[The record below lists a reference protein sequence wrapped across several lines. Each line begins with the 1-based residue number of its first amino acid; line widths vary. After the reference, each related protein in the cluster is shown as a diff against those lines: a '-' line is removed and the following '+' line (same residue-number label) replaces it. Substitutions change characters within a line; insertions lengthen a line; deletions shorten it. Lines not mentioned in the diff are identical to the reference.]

1 MINEFYKEMTG
12 KESVIRQFFD
22 FARGRAAEMGPDSV
36 FDFSIGNPSV
46 PAPESFKKALIDI
59 IENGDPVKLHG
70 YSPTL
75 GQDSTKKAIAES
87 LNRRFGM
94 NYGPGHIFPT
104 SGAAGALAHALR
116 CVTKEGDTVLT
127 FAPYFPE
134 YIPYINGTGAEI
146 KIVPADYSTFQINFE
161 KFEEMLDENV
171 SAVLINSPNN
181 PSGVVYTTQTI
192 QKLADILYKKQ
203 EEFGHEIFLI
213 SDEPYREIVFEGAD
227 SPFPSKFYDNSICC
241 YSFSKSLSLPG
252 ERIGYMAV
260 NPAAKDADYLV
271 PMAGQVS
278 RFTGHNCPT
287 ALMQFAIERVIDET
301 SDLSIY
307 EKNAN
312 LLYTEL
318 TRIGYE
324 IVKPMGTFYMMPK
337 VPGAPEGGIRDANE
351 WCWKAAREFGLI
363 TVPGDSFVC
372 PGHFRISYCV
382 PTEMIEKTIPIFE
395 KAFTI

>member
-22 FARGRAAEMGPDSV
+22 FARARAAEKGPDSV
-36 FDFSIGNPSV
+36 FNFSIGNPSV
-46 PAPESFKKALIDI
+46 PAPDSVRQALIDI
-59 IENGDPVKLHG
+59 VKNGDPVKLHG

-75 GQDSTKKAIAES
+75 GQDSTKQSIADS

-94 NYGPGHIFPT
+94 NYKANHIFPT

-116 CVTKEGDTVLT
+116 CVTKEGDSVLT

-134 YIPYINGTGAEI
+134 YIPYVKGAGAEL
-146 KIVPADYSTFQINFE
+146 KVVPADYSSFQINFE
-161 KFEEMLDENV
+161 KFEEMFDANV

-181 PSGVVYTTQTI
+181 PSGVVYTTETI
-192 QKLADILYKKQ
+192 EKLAEIMSKKQ

-213 SDEPYREIVFEGAD
+213 TDEPYREIVFEGTD

-241 YSFSKSLSLPG
+241 YSFSKSISLPG

-260 NPAAKDADYLV
+260 NPAAKDADLIV
-271 PMAGQVS
+271 PMAGQIS

-287 ALMQFAIERVIDET
+287 ALMQFVIERVIDET

-307 EKNAN
+307 ERNAN
-312 LLYTEL
+312 LLYDEL

-337 VPGAPEGGIRDANE
+337 VPGGKDGELRDANE
-351 WCWKAAREFGLI
+351 WCWKAAKELGLI
-363 TVPGDSFVC
+363 TVPGDSFLC

-382 PTEMIEKTIPIFE
+382 PTEMIEKSIPLFE
-395 KAFTI
+395 KAYTL

>member
-1 MINEFYKEMTG
+1 MTG

-22 FARGRAAEMGPDSV
+22 FARGRAAELGPDSV
-36 FDFSIGNPSV
+36 FNFSIGNPSV
-46 PAPESFKKALIDI
+46 PAPESLTKALIDI
-59 IENGDPVKLHG
+59 VENGDPVKIHG

-75 GQDSTKKAIAES
+75 GQDSTKKAIADS

-94 NYGPGHIFPT
+94 NYGPNHIFPT
-104 SGAAGALAHALR
+104 SGAAGALSHALR
-116 CVTKEGDTVLT
+116 CVVKEGDTVIT

-134 YIPYINGTGAEI
+134 YIPYVTGTGA
-146 KIVPADYSTFQINFE
+146 KLKVVPADTSSFQINFE
-161 KFEEMLDENV
+161 KFEEMMDADV
-171 SAVLINSPNN
+171 QAVLINSPNN
-181 PSGVVYTTQTI
+181 PSGIVYTTETI
-192 QKLADILYKKQ
+192 EKLAAILTAKQ
-203 EEFGHEIFLI
+203 EEYGHEIFLI
-213 SDEPYREIVFEGAD
+213 TDEPYREIVFAGVD

-260 NPAAKDADYLV
+260 NPAAKDADLLV
-271 PMAGQVS
+271 PMAGQIS

-307 EKNAN
+307 EKNAE
-312 LLYTEL
+312 LLYKEL
-318 TRIGYE
+318 TRIGYS

-337 VPGAPEGGIRDANE
+337 TPFEDANE
-351 WCWKAAREFGLI
+351 WCWKAARELGLI
-363 TVPGDSFVC
+363 TVPGDSFEC

-382 PTEMIEKTIPIFE
+382 PTEMIEKSIPLFE
-395 KAFTI
+395 KAFNF

>member
-22 FARGRAAEMGPDSV
+22 FSRARAAEKGPDSV
-36 FDFSIGNPSV
+36 FNFSIGNPSV
-46 PAPESFKKALIDI
+46 PAPDSVRQALIDI
-59 IENGDPVKLHG
+59 VENGDPVKLHG

-75 GQDSTKKAIAES
+75 GQDSTKQSIADS

-94 NYGPGHIFPT
+94 NYKANHIFPT

-116 CVTKEGDTVLT
+116 CVTKEGDSVLT

-134 YIPYINGTGAEI
+134 YIPYVKGAGAEL
-146 KIVPADYSTFQINFE
+146 KVVPADYSSFQINFE
-161 KFEEMLDENV
+161 KFEEMFDANV

-181 PSGVVYTTQTI
+181 PSGVVYTTETI
-192 QKLADILYKKQ
+192 EKLAEIMSKKQ

-213 SDEPYREIVFEGAD
+213 TDEPYREIVFEGTD

-241 YSFSKSLSLPG
+241 YSFSKSISLPG

-260 NPAAKDADYLV
+260 NPAAKDADLIV
-271 PMAGQVS
+271 PMAGQIS

-287 ALMQFAIERVIDET
+287 ALMQFVIERVIDET

-307 EKNAN
+307 ERNAN
-312 LLYTEL
+312 LLYDEL

-337 VPGAPEGGIRDANE
+337 VPGGKDGELRDANE
-351 WCWKAAREFGLI
+351 WCWKAAKELGLI
-363 TVPGDSFVC
+363 TVPGDSFLC

-382 PTEMIEKTIPIFE
+382 PTEMIEKSIPLFE
-395 KAFTI
+395 KAYTL

>member
-22 FARGRAAEMGPDSV
+22 FARARAAEKGPDSV
-36 FDFSIGNPSV
+36 FNYSIGNPSV
-46 PAPESFKKALIDI
+46 PAPDSVRQALIDI
-59 IENGDPVKLHG
+59 VENGDPVKLHG

-75 GQDSTKKAIAES
+75 GQDSTKQSIADS

-94 NYGPGHIFPT
+94 NYKANHIFPT

-116 CVTKEGDTVLT
+116 CVTKEGDSVLT

-134 YIPYINGTGAEI
+134 YIPYVKGAGAEL
-146 KIVPADYSTFQINFE
+146 KVVPADYSSFQINFE
-161 KFEEMLDENV
+161 KFEEMFDANV

-181 PSGVVYTTQTI
+181 PSGVVYTTETI
-192 QKLADILYKKQ
+192 EKLAEIMSKKQ

-213 SDEPYREIVFEGAD
+213 TDEPYREIVFEGTD

-241 YSFSKSLSLPG
+241 YSFSKSISLPG

-260 NPAAKDADYLV
+260 NPAAKDADLIV
-271 PMAGQVS
+271 PMAGQIS

-287 ALMQFAIERVIDET
+287 ALMQFVIERVIDET

-307 EKNAN
+307 ERNAN
-312 LLYTEL
+312 LLYDEL

-337 VPGAPEGGIRDANE
+337 VPGGKDGELRDANE
-351 WCWKAAREFGLI
+351 WCWKAAKELGLI
-363 TVPGDSFVC
+363 TVPGDSFLC

-382 PTEMIEKTIPIFE
+382 PTEMIEKSIPLFE
-395 KAFTI
+395 KAYTL

>member
-22 FARGRAAEMGPDSV
+22 FARARAAEKGPDSV
-36 FDFSIGNPSV
+36 FNFSIGNPSV
-46 PAPESFKKALIDI
+46 PAPDSVRQALIDI
-59 IENGDPVKLHG
+59 VENGDPVKLHG

-75 GQDSTKKAIAES
+75 GQDSTKQSIADS

-94 NYGPGHIFPT
+94 NYKANHIFPT

-116 CVTKEGDTVLT
+116 CVTKEGDSVLT

-134 YIPYINGTGAEI
+134 YIPYVKGAGAEL
-146 KIVPADYSTFQINFE
+146 KVVPADYSSFQINFE
-161 KFEEMLDENV
+161 KFEEMFDANV

-181 PSGVVYTTQTI
+181 PSGVVYTTETI
-192 QKLADILYKKQ
+192 EKLAEIMSKKQ

-213 SDEPYREIVFEGAD
+213 TDEPYREIVFEGTD

-241 YSFSKSLSLPG
+241 YSFSKSISLPG

-260 NPAAKDADYLV
+260 NPAAKDADLIV
-271 PMAGQVS
+271 PMAGQIS

-287 ALMQFAIERVIDET
+287 ALMQFVIERVIDET

-307 EKNAN
+307 ERNAN
-312 LLYTEL
+312 MLYDEL

-337 VPGAPEGGIRDANE
+337 VPGGKDGELRDANE
-351 WCWKAAREFGLI
+351 WCWKAAKELGLI
-363 TVPGDSFVC
+363 TVPGDSFLC

-382 PTEMIEKTIPIFE
+382 PTEMIEKSIPLFE
-395 KAFTI
+395 KAYTL

>member
-22 FARGRAAEMGPDSV
+22 FARARAAEKGPDSV
-36 FDFSIGNPSV
+36 FNFSIGNPSV
-46 PAPESFKKALIDI
+46 PAPDSVRQALIDI
-59 IENGDPVKLHG
+59 VENGDPVKLHG

-75 GQDSTKKAIAES
+75 GQDSTKQIIADS

-94 NYGPGHIFPT
+94 NYKANHIFPT

-116 CVTKEGDTVLT
+116 CVTKEGDSVLT

-134 YIPYINGTGAEI
+134 YIPYVKGAGAEL
-146 KIVPADYSTFQINFE
+146 KVVPADYSSFQINFE
-161 KFEEMLDENV
+161 KFEEMFDANV

-181 PSGVVYTTQTI
+181 PSGVVYTTETI
-192 QKLADILYKKQ
+192 EKLAEIMSKKQ

-213 SDEPYREIVFEGAD
+213 TDEPYREIVFEGTD

-241 YSFSKSLSLPG
+241 YSFSKSISLPG

-260 NPAAKDADYLV
+260 NPAAKDADLIV
-271 PMAGQVS
+271 PMAGQIS

-287 ALMQFAIERVIDET
+287 ALMQFVIERVIDET

-307 EKNAN
+307 ERNAN
-312 LLYTEL
+312 LLYDEL

-337 VPGAPEGGIRDANE
+337 VPGDKDGELRDANE
-351 WCWKAAREFGLI
+351 WCWKAAKELGLI
-363 TVPGDSFVC
+363 TVPGDSFLC

-382 PTEMIEKTIPIFE
+382 PTEMIEKSIPLFE
-395 KAFTI
+395 KAYTL